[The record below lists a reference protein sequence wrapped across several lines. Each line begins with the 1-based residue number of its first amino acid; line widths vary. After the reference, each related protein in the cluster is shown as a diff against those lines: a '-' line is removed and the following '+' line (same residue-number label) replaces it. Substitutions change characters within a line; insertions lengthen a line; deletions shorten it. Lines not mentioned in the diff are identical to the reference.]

1 MSRRME
7 KIDGKWEENDGPQ
20 SPPTLDETIR
30 SHECYPDRNVDM
42 TCGKHACGLINR
54 HQMKCR
60 RRNHRFDLTFLDTL
74 YLKY

>member
-42 TCGKHACGLINR
+42 TW
-54 HQMKCR
+54 
-60 RRNHRFDLTFLDTL
+60 
-74 YLKY
+74 